1 MPCASV
7 MLFLGFG
14 NKWSGHCPD
23 NPGEIMAN
31 YCNNCGTALAANAQF
46 CGSCGTPVM
55 VAPAPPPP
63 AATPIP
69 PPQPAYAPPPYYPP
83 QPPVTTQGN
92 SSLPWIIA
100 GAVVLLLGAVVAY
113 LFLTRDQSTA
123 PVVPPTAAANA
134 PAEPAAVG
142 GEVVKFVTSQTNIRN
157 IATAQGP
164 DSRVVGTL
172 SRGQQVRGTMHQ
184 GLNGSSYWFKLADGR
199 GWVSATNLSDGPPG
213 PETAATAAV
222 RPQLPNGSW
231 CTVVTNSGN
240 LRIRNGPSG
249 AVVGAM
255 PRGAR
260 FQAFDQQYDR
270 AGYTWVHIQP
280 VDSRYPIGWVLSSY
294 ISC

>member
-1 MPCASV
+1 MPAR
-7 MLFLGFG
+7 
-14 NKWSGHCPD
+14 
-23 NPGEIMAN
+23 
-31 YCNNCGTALAANAQF
+31 
-46 CGSCGTPVM
+46 
-55 VAPAPPPP
+55 
-63 AATPIP
+63 
-69 PPQPAYAPPPYYPP
+69 
-83 QPPVTTQGN
+83 N

-100 GAVVLLLGAVVAY
+100 GAVVLLLGALVAY
-113 LFLTRDQSTA
+113 LFLTRDQSAA
-123 PVVPPTAAANA
+123 PTEPTTAAASAPA

-142 GEVVKFVTSQTNIRN
+142 AEVVKYVTSQTNIRN
-157 IATAQGP
+157 VATAQGP

-184 GLNGSSYWFKLADGR
+184 GLSGSTYWFKLADGR
-199 GWVSATNLSDGPPG
+199 GWVSAINLSDGPPG
-213 PETAATAAV
+213 PETVATAAV
-222 RPQLPNGSW
+222 RAPLANGNW
-231 CTVVTNSGN
+231 CTVVTSSGN

>member
-1 MPCASV
+1 
-7 MLFLGFG
+7 
-14 NKWSGHCPD
+14 
-23 NPGEIMAN
+23 MAN
-31 YCNNCGTALAANAQF
+31 FCNNCGTALAANAQF
-46 CGSCGTPVM
+46 CGSCGTPVA
-55 VAPAPPPP
+55 VAPPPPP
-63 AATPIP
+63 AAAPM
-69 PPQPAYAPPPYYPP
+69 PQAQPQPQPHPAYAPPPYYPP
-83 QPPVTTQGN
+83 QQAMPAQ
-92 SSLPWIIA
+92 SSNLPWIIA

-113 LFLTRDQSTA
+113 LFLTRDQ
-123 PVVPPTAAANA
+123 PVVDDAQAIAAASPA
-134 PAEPAAVG
+134 AEPAAISR
-142 GEVVKFVTSQTNIRN
+142 EIVKYTSSQANIRN
-157 IATAQGP
+157 VATAQGP

-184 GLNGSSYWFKLADGR
+184 GLSGSSYWFKLADGR

-222 RPQLPNGSW
+222 RPPLPNGTW
-231 CTVVTNSGN
+231 CTVLTSSGN

-249 AVVGAM
+249 AVIGAM

-280 VDSRYPIGWVLSSY
+280 VDGRYPIGWVLSSY

>member
-1 MPCASV
+1 
-7 MLFLGFG
+7 
-14 NKWSGHCPD
+14 
-23 NPGEIMAN
+23 MAN
-31 YCNNCGTALAANAQF
+31 FCNNCGSTLTATAQF
-46 CGSCGTPVM
+46 CGSCGTPVT
-55 VAPAPPPP
+55 VAAVPPQPAP
-63 AATPIP
+63 IP
-69 PPQPAYAPPPYYPP
+69 QQPQPQPQPAYAPPPYYPP
-83 QPPVTTQGN
+83 QPPMPAQGN
-92 SSLPWIIA
+92 SSVPWIIA
-100 GAVVLLLGAVVAY
+100 GAVVLLLGALVTY
-113 LFLTRDQSTA
+113 LVMTRDQSNA
-123 PVVPPTAAANA
+123 PTTAAATS

-142 GEVVKFVTSQTNIRN
+142 AEVVKYVTSQTNIRN

-164 DSRVVGTL
+164 DSRVLGTL
-172 SRGQQVRGTMHQ
+172 TRGQQVRGTMHQ
-184 GLNGSSYWFKLADGR
+184 GLSGNSYWFKLADGR

-213 PETAATAAV
+213 PETAVTAAV
-222 RPQLPNGSW
+222 RPPLPNGNW
-231 CTVVTNSGN
+231 CTVLTNSGN